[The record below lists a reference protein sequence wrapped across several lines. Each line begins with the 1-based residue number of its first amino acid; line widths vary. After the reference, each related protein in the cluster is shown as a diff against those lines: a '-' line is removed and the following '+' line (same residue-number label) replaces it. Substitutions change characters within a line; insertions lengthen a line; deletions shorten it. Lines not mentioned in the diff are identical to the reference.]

1 MGNAESQDPGDTSG
15 HTGSGEMRR
24 CYYEVLQVERSDST
38 TADDIKKVRRPRYP
52 KLPPALVPWSIP
64 SMIVVSLVHSFCV
77 LESIS
82 LYAELISRHTVVWR

>member
-15 HTGSGEMRR
+15 QTGSGEMRR

-38 TADDIKKVRRPRYP
+38 TADDIKKVRRPLYP

-64 SMIVVSLVHSFCV
+64 SMIVVSLVHSFCI
-77 LESIS
+77 LEIIS
-82 LYAELISRHTVVWR
+82 LYPELISRHTVV